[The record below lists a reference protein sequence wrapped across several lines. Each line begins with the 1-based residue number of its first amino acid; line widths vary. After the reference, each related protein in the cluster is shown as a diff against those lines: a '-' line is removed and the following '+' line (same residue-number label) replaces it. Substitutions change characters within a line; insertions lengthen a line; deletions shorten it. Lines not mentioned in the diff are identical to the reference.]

1 MDYMLFLVK
10 NQLFYDGNKRIAM
23 MIENKVLIT
32 HGCGILSVDQGHLE
46 LFLHCS
52 LTITKMKVREKF
64 SSAFFMMNALMATR
78 RGCRMRNKLSATAPL
93 LFFELFKKQVNT
105 AEAGVTE

>member
-1 MDYMLFLVK
+1 MFREKALDYMLFLVK
-10 NQLFYDGNKRIAM
+10 NQLFNDGNKRIAM
-23 MIENKVLIT
+23 MIANKVLIT

-52 LTITKMKVREKF
+52 LTITKMKVRERF

-78 RGCRMRNKLSATAPL
+78 RGCRMRNKKLSATAPCS
-93 LFFELFKKQVNT
+93 FSNFSKNK
-105 AEAGVTE
+105 